1 MLDPSGTDRQEE
13 FDVDLKGG
21 QAIKI
26 SLHDIIRVTNA

>member
-26 SLHDIIRVTNA
+26 SLHDIIRVTSA